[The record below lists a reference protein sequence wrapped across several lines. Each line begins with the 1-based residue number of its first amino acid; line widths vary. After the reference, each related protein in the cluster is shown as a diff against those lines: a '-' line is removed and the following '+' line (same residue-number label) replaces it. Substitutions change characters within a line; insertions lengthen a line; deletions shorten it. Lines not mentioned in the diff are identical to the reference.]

1 MRDNIVLIG
10 MPAAGKSTAGVV
22 LAKLLGYD
30 FTDTDLLI
38 QRREGRRL
46 EEMIRENGT
55 DGFLKTEEEVCAAL
69 EAERTVIAT
78 GGSVVYGRKAMAHLK
93 DIGTVVYLRV
103 PWEELRKRLHD
114 IQGRGVVL
122 RDGQT
127 MEELFEERSAL
138 YEQYADLVIDEEG
151 LGLEQTVGQIIRALS
166 PA

>member
-30 FTDTDLLI
+30 FTDTDLLL
-38 QRREGRRL
+38 QRRGGRRL
-46 EEMIRENGT
+46 EDMIRENGT
-55 DGFLKTEEEVCAAL
+55 DGFLRAEEEVCAAL

-78 GGSVVYGRKAMAHLK
+78 GGSVVYGRRAMTHLK

-103 PWEELRKRLHD
+103 SWEELRKRLHD

-127 MEELFEERSAL
+127 MEELFRERSVL

-151 LGLEQTVGQIIRALS
+151 LGLEQTVGLILRALNR
-166 PA
+166 A